1 MPKFMPRN
9 IVRLVAV
16 TVALAL
22 ASVAQAAPAWLKA
35 ETPRFTIYS
44 MGSER
49 DLRNYAERV
58 ELMDAVFWEVYGL
71 QRPPPSPRKLPIYL
85 VDKPATLRQVAPFLN
100 DNVVGFYSSGRDAVF
115 AMGLAQDGNDYVLL
129 HEYAHHLM
137 LQNFPYGYP
146 AWLVEGYAEYF
157 MGTTIEDSSIKVG
170 FAPRGRSYELN
181 SQLWFPWETI
191 LTKRVSDIPPG
202 RASLFYAQSWLLT
215 HYLMSNPER
224 SKQLQ
229 AYLTAVGQG
238 QESVA
243 AMEAATGMKTE
254 AWDRRLRT
262 YGGGQMPY
270 MQFKKSQFEKTTAEI
285 SRLPAGAADLLLDD
299 HHVRSEV
306 ADEKK
311 APLLASIREKAARYP
326 DDAFA
331 QLALARAE
339 IRIGD
344 AEAGGSRLK
353 TYMTAHPNDVEALAL
368 EADRLMDLGDKT
380 PARQAELYTQAGN
393 ILVAAFRLN
402 PSRYQTLAAFARSR
416 RGEANYPS
424 DNTMTALL
432 TALKLAPQVSENR
445 LLAAEGL
452 IKRSRQRD
460 AIMVLSP
467 LANSPHED
475 ALSKKAREMMAEAVK
490 SAPSP

>member
-1 MPKFMPRN
+1 MLKFVGR
-9 IVRLVAV
+9 
-16 TVALAL
+16 ALARLSAVLVGLVL
-22 ASVAQAAPAWLKA
+22 ASAAHAETTWLKA
-35 ETPRFTIYS
+35 ETPRFIVYS
-44 MGSER
+44 MGSEK
-49 DLRNYAERV
+49 DLRVYAERV

-71 QRPPPSPRKLPIYL
+71 QRPAPSPRKLPIYL
-85 VDKPATLRQVAPFLN
+85 VDKPATLRQVAPRLGE
-100 DNVVGFYSSGRDAVF
+100 DVAGFYAAGSDAVF
-115 AMGLAQDGNDYVLL
+115 AMGLSQEGNDYVLL

-137 LQNFPYGYP
+137 MQNFPYGYP

-170 FAPRGRSYELN
+170 FAPLGRSDELN
-181 SQLWFPWETI
+181 SQLWHPWEAV
-191 LTKRVSDIPPG
+191 LTKRVSDIPSG

-215 HYLMSNPER
+215 HYLMSTPER

-229 AYLTAVGQG
+229 SYLTAVGQG
-238 QESVA
+238 QPSVEA
-243 AMEAATGMKTE
+243 LEAATGVKAD

-262 YGGGQMPY
+262 YGGGRMPY
-270 MQFKKSQFEKTTAEI
+270 VQFKKSQFEKATVEI
-285 SRLPAGAADLLLDD
+285 TRLSTGTSALLLDD
-299 HHVRSEV
+299 LHQRHGVFPE
-306 ADEKK
+306 DEKS
-311 APLLASIREKAARYP
+311 LLASIKEKASRYP
-326 DDAFA
+326 DDALV

-344 AEAGGSRLK
+344 PEVGGAKLK
-353 TYMTAHPNDVEALAL
+353 AYMAAHPNDVEALAL

-445 LLAAEGL
+445 LAAAEGL
-452 IKRSRQRD
+452 IRRSRQRE
-460 AIMVLSP
+460 AIAVLAP
-467 LANSPHED
+467 LANSPHESE
-475 ALSKKAREMMAEAVK
+475 LSKRAREMMAEAAK
-490 SAPSP
+490 AAPKP